1 MKIIAKNQKAFFNYF
16 LEETFEAGIA
26 LEGSEVKSL
35 RAGKCSLVDSFV
47 SVHEGEVFL
56 KHAQIQAYDNV
67 ATAFKPDEKRER
79 KLLLS
84 KSQIKKLD
92 LKQKT
97 KGYTVVP
104 VKIYFNAKGLV
115 KVEIA
120 LARGKQLHDK
130 KNTIKERDINRDQ
143 NRQIA
148 DTKSKSRKKN

>member
-47 SVHEGEVFL
+47 SVHDGEVFL
-56 KHAQIQAYDNV
+56 KHAQIQTYDNV

-130 KNTIKERDINRDQ
+130 KNTIKERDMNRDQ
-143 NRQIA
+143 SRQVA
-148 DTKSKSRKKN
+148 ETASKSR